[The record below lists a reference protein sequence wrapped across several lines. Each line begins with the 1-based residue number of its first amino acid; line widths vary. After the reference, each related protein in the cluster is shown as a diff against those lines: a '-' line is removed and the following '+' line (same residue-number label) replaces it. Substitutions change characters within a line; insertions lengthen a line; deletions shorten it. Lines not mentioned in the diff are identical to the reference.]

1 MITETTVDE
10 DGVEHEEVRHFQKPD
25 GRLPLS
31 PVDTDARWRTSR
43 RGKPSGLHYQE
54 NVMVDLGGFIQSRGV
69 SHASEGEWKAVPA
82 LLEGLPL
89 QPVSLAA
96 DTGCNVGQIR
106 QLLDERD
113 MDAYIPIH
121 PIQETNMVPKGGFEY
136 RGDHLI
142 CPQGKTLRRG
152 AFHNRDR
159 IFQYVARQKDCQ
171 ACPVR
176 TRCLPANQKRRY
188 VALSMYYPLFL
199 AAQARNQTAAFR
211 REQNRRR
218 TVAEGTFASLDRLGR
233 EKSRLRGLWKVDCE
247 GYMAGLAHNVLKA
260 VRKMRRWGVGPPG
273 SSNLRA
279 AIAISWRDESEES
292 PLSHGVDPYL
302 SPLPICSTQR

>member
-1 MITETTVDE
+1 ME
-10 DGVEHEEVRHFQKPD
+10 
-25 GRLPLS
+25 
-31 PVDTDARWRTSR
+31 
-43 RGKPSGLHYQE
+43 SG
-54 NVMVDLGGFIQSRGV
+54 
-69 SHASEGEWKAVPA
+69 AA

-176 TRCLPANQKRRY
+176 KIA
-188 VALSMYYPLFL
+188 
-199 AAQARNQTAAFR
+199 TAVKNIGLQRDDAV
-211 REQNRRR
+211 E
-218 TVAEGTFASLDRLGR
+218 SLDAVFDPDTETGIREAYEQTVELGYDEKDATRRLQSLTNFLDR
-233 EKSRLRGLWKVDCE
+233 
-247 GYMAGLAHNVLKA
+247 VLKEDQ
-260 VRKMRRWGVGPPG
+260 
-273 SSNLRA
+273 LELLDDEFLDRA
-279 AIAISWRDESEES
+279 RELYDR
-292 PLSHGVDPYL
+292 LSQL
-302 SPLPICSTQR
+302 LKN

>member
-43 RGKPSGLHYQE
+43 RGKPSGLHYRE

-69 SHASEGEWKAVPA
+69 FHASEGEWKAGPA

-96 DTGCNVGQIR
+96 DTGYNVGQIR

-113 MDAYIPIH
+113 MDAYMPIH
-121 PIQETNMVPKGGFEY
+121 PIQETNMVAKGGFEY

-176 TRCLPANQKRRY
+176 TQCLPPNQKRRY
-188 VALSMYYPLFL
+188 VALSMYYPL
-199 AAQARNQTAAFR
+199 APIHRQDKC
-211 REQNRRR
+211 
-218 TVAEGTFASLDRLGR
+218 GG
-233 EKSRLRGLWKVDCE
+233 GLN
-247 GYMAGLAHNVLKA
+247 G
-260 VRKMRRWGVGPPG
+260 
-273 SSNLRA
+273 
-279 AIAISWRDESEES
+279 
-292 PLSHGVDPYL
+292 
-302 SPLPICSTQR
+302 